1 MLRVLLAVEDFGEMV
16 YLQILLS
23 KIGFDVGTVKNPKVL
38 MDSLYKMNPDIVL
51 LTARRKR
58 VIGIELSK
66 QTKKVVPKCKIILLA
81 PPHIREQLTKSELMH
96 AEAVLEMPV
105 NPPALLEMIA
115 RLSSL
120 NVESLMDKYKKMKAQ
135 LPAVPKASTYIQGSD
150 YDHDHDNEVMRLP
163 AQSERYK
170 NFLTLD
176 EPPKVESFSK
186 QKVVD
191 IVKEIRAEPVTVVDA
206 DLEDE
211 RQAFVK
217 ALFKKKA

>member
-38 MDSLYKMNPDIVL
+38 TDSLYKMNPDMVL

-81 PPHIREQLTKSELMH
+81 PPQIRDRLTKTELMH
-96 AEAVLEMPV
+96 AEAVLETPV

-115 RLSSL
+115 RLSNL
-120 NVESLMDKYKKMKAQ
+120 NVDTLMEKYKKMKAQ
-135 LPAVPKASTYIQGSD
+135 LPAAPGASTYVHGSEQNQ
-150 YDHDHDNEVMRLP
+150 DHDSEVMRIP
-163 AQSERYK
+163 TQSERYK
-170 NFLTLD
+170 DFLTLD

-191 IVKEIRAEPVTVVDA
+191 IVKEIRAEPLDA
-206 DLEDE
+206 DLEGE